1 MVFKSP
7 FPLSVPNNDLLTYLF
22 TSTIFQPD
30 QKVWIEANHPTNFF
44 TPTTAKDYSHRIGHG
59 LQSLGVSRP
68 RGPKRDIVLLVS
80 ENSIMTPVTMFGI
93 INAGGVVCT
102 ASPLASGM
110 EIARQIGSCEPRLVI
125 SSPACLGNVK
135 EGVERSGMRGLKI
148 VIMSSAE
155 GKKELKLLDSGESVI
170 SDKKL
175 EFENITDQQELTK
188 RVIFLGYSSGTTGVP
203 KGIIPINL
211 CLLEAFN

>member
-7 FPLSVPNNDLLTYLF
+7 YPLSVPNVDLLTYLF
-22 TSTIFQPD
+22 TSTIFAPD
-30 QKVWIEANHPTNFF
+30 EKVWIEANHPSNYF
-44 TPTTAKDYSHRIGHG
+44 TPTTAKEYTQRIGHG
-59 LQSLGVSRP
+59 LQSLGVARP
-68 RGPKRDIVLLVS
+68 TSAKRDIVLLVS

-110 EIARQIGSCEPRLVI
+110 EIARQIGSCEPTLVI
-125 SSPACLGNVK
+125 SSPGCLKNVK
-135 EGVERSGMRGLKI
+135 EGVERSGMKGLKI

-155 GKKELKLLDSGESVI
+155 GKKELKLLDKGKSVI
-170 SDKKL
+170 SEKKL
-175 EFENITDQQELTK
+175 EFENITDQQTLTN

-203 KGIIPINL
+203 KGP
-211 CLLEAFN
+211 FPPHPF